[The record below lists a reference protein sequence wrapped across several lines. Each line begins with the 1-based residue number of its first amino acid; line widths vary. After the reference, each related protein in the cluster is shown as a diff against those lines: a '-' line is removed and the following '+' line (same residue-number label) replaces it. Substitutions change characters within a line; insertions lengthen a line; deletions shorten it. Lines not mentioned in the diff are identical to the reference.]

1 MRFTAM
7 DLPGVYILEPK
18 VFRDQRGFFLESYS
32 REAFARQGL
41 DYSFVQDNHARSEQ
55 AGVLRGF
62 HFQAPPYSQTK
73 LVRVVRGRILDV
85 VVDLRKGSPVFGRWL
100 KVELSRDNVLQILVP
115 KGFGHAYLTL
125 EPGTEVEYKVDQ
137 VYAPES
143 EGGLAWDDPGLGVP
157 WPVKDPILSERD
169 RSWPGWSDF
178 QSPFSY

>member
-18 VFRDQRGFFLESYS
+18 VFRDQRGFFFESYS

-55 AGVLRGF
+55 DGVLRGF
-62 HFQAPPYSQTK
+62 HFQAPPFSQTK
-73 LVRVVRGRILDV
+73 LVRVVRGRVLDV
-85 VVDLRKGSPVFGRWL
+85 VVDLRKGSPGFGRWL
-100 KVELSRDNVLQILVP
+100 KVELSQDNFRQILVP

-143 EGGLAWDDPGLGVP
+143 EGGLAWDDPDLDVP
-157 WPVKDPILSERD
+157 WPVEEPVLSERD
-169 RSWPGWSDF
+169 RGWPGWSDF
-178 QSPFSY
+178 QTPFSY